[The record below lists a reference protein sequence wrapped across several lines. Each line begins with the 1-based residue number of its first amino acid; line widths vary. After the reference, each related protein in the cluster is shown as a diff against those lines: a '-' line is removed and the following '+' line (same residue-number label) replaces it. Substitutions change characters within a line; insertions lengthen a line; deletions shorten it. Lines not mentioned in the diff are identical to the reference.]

1 MPRNG
6 GERTIRNSSPYKNE
20 LKSTDD
26 RLEAKRGRKSL
37 PFEKDVETKY
47 GKRQKVLFSV
57 SSIIRRKLKKKKTV
71 TSIRRRKFKKK
82 KTVTSIIRKKLK
94 KKKTVS
100 LIIRRKFKKKKTV
113 SSIIRKKLKK
123 KKNITVIYD
132 VYYYFNEQ
140 CLYFKNWY
148 SKPTKAGL
156 FASSVTTAHTVSTE
170 CGCPHL

>member
-1 MPRNG
+1 VPRNG

-37 PFEKDVETKY
+37 PFEKDVETKF

-71 TSIRRRKFKKK
+71 SSIIRRKFKKK